1 MKPVRRRSKT
11 PQKKRHFTERFG
23 YPVVIRW
30 TIAKGAYIGFLTG
43 LGYSSAEIEKR
54 MADGTSAATVR
65 RQWKNWGL
73 PLHEVG
79 GPKHRRISVNL
90 TFHERAKLAR
100 QAKKRGLTGEEY
112 LRRINVCAIRDDM
125 YDAITDGEFD

>member
-1 MKPVRRRSKT
+1 
-11 PQKKRHFTERFG
+11 
-23 YPVVIRW
+23 
-30 TIAKGAYIGFLTG
+30 
-43 LGYSSAEIEKR
+43 

-79 GPKHRRISVNL
+79 GPKHRRIAVNL

-125 YDAITDGEFD
+125 YDAITDGQFD